1 LQTDC
6 TVQHQFLDRYEAG
19 RRLGRALLP
28 FAASRPVVL
37 ALARRGVPV
46 GYEVARSLDLPLDLF
61 IVRQI
66 GVPGNEELPLGA
78 VASGG
83 LQVLD
88 RPLIRALGLPP
99 PAIDAIVRDEL
110 RELSRRE
117 QHYGV
122 GSAPPVVRGRT
133 VILVDDGVAVG
144 LTMQAAVRAIRL
156 QQPSRVI
163 VAVPVASR
171 QGIALLESEAD
182 DVVCL
187 CRPHPLV
194 SVGLWYQRY
203 PQITDAEVRQL
214 IDRARERER
223 LAG

>member
-1 LQTDC
+1 LQTGAH
-6 TVQHQFLDRYEAG
+6 VPQQFLDRYEAG

-28 FAASRPVVL
+28 FAGSSPVVL
-37 ALARRGVPV
+37 ALPRRGVPV
-46 GYEVARSLDLPLDLF
+46 GYEVARSLGVPLDVL
-61 IVRQI
+61 IVRRI
-66 GVPGNEELPLGA
+66 GVPGNEELPMGA

-88 RPLIRALGLPP
+88 GPLIRALGLAPA
-99 PAIDAIVRDEL
+99 AIDAIVHDEL
-110 RELSRRE
+110 RELARRE
-117 QHYGV
+117 QHYGT
-122 GSAPPVVRGRT
+122 GFAPPLVRGRT
-133 VILVDDGVAVG
+133 VILVDDGVTLG

-171 QGIALLESEAD
+171 EAVALLETEAD

-187 CRPHPLV
+187 SRPHPLV

-203 PQITDAEVRQL
+203 PHITDAEVREL
-214 IDRARERER
+214 IERARERER